1 MKRLTGR
8 VILEIGGGAV
18 AMIGAAI
25 AAISSASDKTWVGV
39 WVGVGCILLGW
50 AAFTISQ
57 LEEK

>member
-8 VILEIGGGAV
+8 IILELVGGAV

-25 AAISSASDKTWVGV
+25 AAISSRSDKNWVGL

-57 LEEK
+57 MEEK

>member
-1 MKRLTGR
+1 MKKLTGR
-8 VILEIGGGAV
+8 IIMEMVGGAV
-18 AMIGAAI
+18 AMVGAAI
-25 AAISSASDKTWVGV
+25 AAISSASDKTWIGV

>member
-1 MKRLTGR
+1 MEL
-8 VILEIGGGAV
+8 VGGAV
-18 AMIGAAI
+18 AMVGAAV
-25 AAISSASDKTWVGV
+25 AAISSASDKTWIGV